1 MLGMAPAYSRAQY
14 QGAALEMG
22 CVEAVSKK
30 VYEPGIRMKWDE
42 DTNHL
47 LGTFRPMQ
55 PRGYAAI
62 QNAMRDVGRMV
73 VEELRRKGWAPEKK
87 RIFAQQTV

>member
-47 LGTFRPMQ
+47 LGTFRPMM

-62 QNAMRDVGRMV
+62 QNAMREVGRLLV
-73 VEELRRKGWAPEKK
+73 QELRDRGWAPKK
-87 RIFAQQTV
+87 GGIYAQQTV